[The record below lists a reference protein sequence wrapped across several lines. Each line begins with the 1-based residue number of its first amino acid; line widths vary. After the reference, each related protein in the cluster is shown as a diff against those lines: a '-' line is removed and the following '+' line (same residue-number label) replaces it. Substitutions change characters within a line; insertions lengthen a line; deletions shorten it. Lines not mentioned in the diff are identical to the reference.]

1 MAYQTVFMRC
11 ELKYNINHK
20 QKEKILKT
28 MEPYMELDKY
38 GRTII
43 RNIYYD
49 TDNYRLIRHSS
60 ENPS

>member
-1 MAYQTVFMRC
+1 MRC